1 MSTSELRLA
10 ANRINALGSTGPKT
24 EAGKAAASANAM
36 RHGLLSSRMF
46 LDDEDPDAFD
56 ALLLQFQAGLAPV
69 GTMELTLVER
79 IAVTLWRQR
88 RLVTAETAAISLT
101 REPAKIAAGVGKEA
115 CRGYGSE
122 LNPAELQPFDPERIK
137 WCNAVVTEIE
147 NLEQIDVA
155 SVTTH
160 APLAFDQLLAEAN
173 AAENSLEQFLKIQE
187 GGLTGFVHR
196 LLAWCQA
203 QLREA
208 DKRPQ
213 LLALAE
219 QVRARRLVLPDDMLD
234 VFSRYQSTLDNQLY
248 KALRA
253 LRDAQDW
260 RLKTLDVSKA
270 VNAKSQTKAA

>member
-24 EAGKAAASANAM
+24 ETGKSTASANAT
-36 RHGLLSSRMF
+36 RHGLLSHRMF

-56 ALLLQFQAGLAPV
+56 ALLLELQTGLLPV
-69 GTMELTLVER
+69 GSMELTLVER

-101 REPAKIAAGVGKEA
+101 REAPKITAAVGKEA
-115 CRGYGSE
+115 GRGYSNE
-122 LNPAELQPFDPERIK
+122 LKAKELVPFDQERIG
-137 WCNAVVTEIE
+137 WCKTVVAEIE
-147 NLEQIDVA
+147 NLEQIDLATLAVL
-155 SVTTH
+155 
-160 APLAFDQLLAEAN
+160 APLAFGQLQSEADEDKELLADY
-173 AAENSLEQFLKIQE
+173 LKVQE
-187 GGLTGFVHR
+187 GGLTGFIDR
-196 LLAWCQA
+196 LLAWCQT

-208 DKRPQ
+208 ENRPR

-219 QVRARRLVLPDDMLD
+219 QVRARRLILPDDMLD

-253 LRDAQDW
+253 LRDAQEW
-260 RLKTLDVSKA
+260 RLKTLEASNPVSA
-270 VNAKSQTKAA
+270 SSQIKAA

>member
-10 ANRINALGSTGPKT
+10 ANRVNALGSTGPKT
-24 EAGKAAASANAM
+24 EAGKVAASANAT
-36 RHGLLSSRMF
+36 RHGLLSQRMF

-56 ALLLQFQAGLAPV
+56 ALLLELQAGLVPV
-69 GTMELTLVER
+69 GSMELTLVER

-88 RLVTAETAAISLT
+88 RLVTAETAAIGLSRT
-101 REPAKIAAGVGKEA
+101 TPKIAAAVGKEA
-115 CRGYGSE
+115 GRGYGNE
-122 LNPAELQPFDPERIK
+122 LKAKELVPFDQERIA
-137 WCNAVVTEIE
+137 WCETVLAEIK

-155 SVTTH
+155 TLKAL
-160 APLAFDQLLAEAN
+160 APLAFEQLKSEAD
-173 AAENSLEQFLKIQE
+173 EDEELLEDYVKVQE

-196 LLAWCQA
+196 LLAWCQS

-208 DKRPQ
+208 ESRPR

-219 QVRARRLVLPDDMLD
+219 QVRARRLILPDDMLD

-253 LRDAQDW
+253 LRDAQEW
-260 RLKTLDVSKA
+260 RLKTLEESSPA
-270 VNAKSQTKAA
+270 SSSSQIRAA